1 VVLVILECK
10 HVWDYISEFLDDS
23 LPPETRDLVQKHL
36 ENCEICSAILD
47 STRNIL
53 ILTADDRVFELPA
66 GYSESLH
73 ARLAREI
80 RAANSRPEK
89 PPPD

>member
-1 VVLVILECK
+1 MALECK

-23 LPPETRDLVQKHL
+23 LPPETKDLVRKHL

-66 GYSESLH
+66 GYSERLH
-73 ARLAREI
+73 ARLAQEI
-80 RAANSRPEK
+80 HAANRRPEK
-89 PPPD
+89 PTRDQD